1 MKKFLLGTACLA
13 MLAACQPAS
22 ETPDDETPAAETGAT
37 TEDTGS
43 TTDSGSTDSGSTDTA
58 AAAESPEL
66 GDWGIETQYIS
77 DTVDPGDDFFRYVN
91 EGWLDTTEIP
101 AGFSNFGSFTELYLR
116 SEERI
121 NDIIH
126 EAAESDAAD
135 GTLSQQVGD
144 LYASYMDTERLDEL
158 GLTPAQPG
166 LERIAAAQT
175 HEDIAAL
182 MGAPDTQS
190 LFGAWVGRDPGNPER
205 YIVSVSQG
213 GLGLPDRDY
222 YLEDSERFET
232 YRTAYTDYIADVFDM
247 IGVDNGA
254 ERAQAILDLE
264 TAIAEIH
271 WTRAESRDRV
281 ATYNLMA
288 AGDVAD
294 YASGFP
300 WDTFMTSLEFGDQE
314 EFVVRQ
320 NTAIQSLAQ
329 LFSEIPVETWKDYMA
344 FHWMESHRDQLT
356 PAFYERSFDFYGRTL
371 NGTEEPRPRDRRA
384 IQFVNGNLGQAI
396 GQIYVDRYFPPE
408 YKEQMEE
415 LVGYLRAAL
424 QERIETLEWMD
435 DETRAEALVKL
446 DKFLPKIGYPDVWP
460 DYSDI
465 EIRPGDLWG
474 NNARINAWFRA
485 DSRDRLR
492 GPIREWEWFMS
503 PQTVNAYYSSTANEI
518 VFPAAILQGPFFDPY
533 ADPAVNFGGIGAVI
547 GHEMGHGFDDQGSQ
561 SDGDGVLRNWWTDM
575 SREQFD
581 ARTDEI
587 VAQYEQFSPVEGMN
601 VDGRLTLGE
610 NIGDIGGLSMA
621 YRAYQMYA
629 ADHDVPAEIDG
640 FTEDQRFFLAWGQ
653 VWRRLY
659 TEDALVSRLT
669 TDPHSPSQYRV
680 NGVVRNMDVWYEAF
694 GVTEDDDLY
703 LPPEERV
710 SIW

>member
-13 MLAACQPAS
+13 LLAACQPAA
-22 ETPDDETPAAETGAT
+22 EAPDDSTPTAEDVTTGNEAAT
-37 TEDTGS
+37 TE
-43 TTDSGSTDSGSTDTA
+43 TA
-58 AAAESPEL
+58 AQTPEL
-66 GDWGIETQYIS
+66 GDWGIQTENIS
-77 DTVDPGDDFFRYVN
+77 DTVAPGDDFFRYVN
-91 EGWLDTTEIP
+91 EGWLDTTELP
-101 AGFSNFGSFTELYLR
+101 TGFSSFGAFTELYLR

-121 NDIIH
+121 EDIIH
-126 EAAESDAAD
+126 EAAASDAEA
-135 GTLSQQVGD
+135 GTLNQQIGD
-144 LYASYMDTERLDEL
+144 LYASYMDTGTLEAL

-175 HEDIAAL
+175 HEDIADL
-182 MGAPDTQS
+182 MGAPGTQS
-190 LFGAWVGRDPGNPER
+190 LFSAWVGRDPGNPQR
-205 YIVSVSQG
+205 YIVSIGQS

-222 YLEDSERFET
+222 YLRDDERFEQ
-232 YRTAYTDYIADVFDM
+232 YREAYLAYIADVFGM

-271 WTRAESRDRV
+271 WSRAESRDRV
-281 ATYNLMA
+281 ATYNLMSTGDLEGYA
-288 AGDVAD
+288 AGFSWPA
-294 YASGFP
+294 FL
-300 WDTFMTSLEFGDQE
+300 TSLDYGDQSE
-314 EFVVRQ
+314 VVVRQ

-329 LFSEIPVETWKDYMA
+329 LFGEIPVETWRDYLA
-344 FHWMESHRDQLT
+344 FHWMEGHRNLLT
-356 PAFYERSFDFYGRTL
+356 PAFYERSFDFYSRTL
-371 NGTEEPRPRDRRA
+371 SGTEEPRAREDRA
-384 IQFVNGNLGQAI
+384 VQFVNGNLGQAI
-396 GQIYVDRYFPPE
+396 GRIYVERYFPPE

-424 QERIETLEWMD
+424 RERIETLEWMD
-435 DETRAEALVKL
+435 DETRAEAFDKL

-465 EIRPGDLWG
+465 EIRADDLWG
-474 NNARINAWFRA
+474 NDARINAWFQA
-485 DSRDRLR
+485 DSIARLH
-492 GPIREWEWFMS
+492 GPIRDWEWFMS
-503 PQTVNAYYSSTANEI
+503 PQTVNAYYSSTSNEI

-561 SDGDGVLRNWWTDM
+561 SDGDGALRNWWTQF

-581 ARTDEI
+581 ARTDQI
-587 VAQYEQFSPVEGMN
+587 VAQYGSYSPVEGMN

-621 YRAYQMYA
+621 WRAYQMYA
-629 ADHDVPAEIDG
+629 ADHDVPEELDG
-640 FTEDQRFFLAWGQ
+640 FTPSQRFYLAWAQ
-653 VWRRLY
+653 VWRNVR
-659 TEDALVSRLT
+659 TEDSLRSQLLG
-669 TDPHSPSQYRV
+669 DPHSPAQYRV
-680 NGVVRNMDVWYEAF
+680 NGVVRNMDAWYEAF
-694 GVTEDDDLY
+694 GVTEDNDLY

>member
-1 MKKFLLGTACLA
+1 MKKFLLGTAALA
-13 MLAACQPAS
+13 LLTACQPAADNAQDT
-22 ETPDDETPAAETGAT
+22 ETPETAVTETHGTPTGHEAASASENA
-37 TEDTGS
+37 
-43 TTDSGSTDSGSTDTA
+43 
-58 AAAESPEL
+58 PEL
-66 GDWGIETQYIS
+66 GDWGIETQHIS
-77 DTVDPGDDFFRYVN
+77 DTVAPGDDFFRYVN

-101 AGFSNFGSFTELYLR
+101 DGFSNFGSFSELYLR

-121 NDIIH
+121 EGIIM
-126 EAAESDAAD
+126 EAAAANAEA
-135 GTLSQQVGD
+135 GSVEQQVGD
-144 LYASYMDTERLDEL
+144 LYASYMNTDQLEAL
-158 GLTPAQPG
+158 GLDPARPG
-166 LERIAAAQT
+166 LERIAAAAS
-175 HEDIAAL
+175 HDDIANL
-182 MGAPDTQS
+182 MGAPATSS
-190 LFGAWVGRDPGNPER
+190 LFGAYVGRDPGNPQR
-205 YIVSVSQG
+205 YIVSLSQG
-213 GLGLPDRDY
+213 GLGLPDRNY
-222 YLEDSERFET
+222 YLDDSERFEA
-232 YRTAYTDYIADVFDM
+232 YRTAYLDYIADVFDM
-247 IGVDNGA
+247 IGVEGGA
-254 ERAQAILDLE
+254 EKAQAILDLE

-281 ATYNLMA
+281 ATYNLMTTDALSGYA
-288 AGDVAD
+288 A
-294 YASGFP
+294 GFP
-300 WDTFMTSLEFGDQE
+300 WDTFLASLDYADQD

-329 LFSEIPVETWKDYMA
+329 LFAEIPVETWRDYLS
-344 FHWMESHRDQLT
+344 FHWMESHRNELT
-356 PAFYERSFDFYGRTL
+356 PEFYERSFDFYGRTL
-371 NGTEEPRPRDRRA
+371 NGTDTPRPRDRRA
-384 IQFVNGNLGQAI
+384 IQFVNGNMGQAI
-396 GQIYVDRYFPPE
+396 GQIYVEHYFPPE

-424 QERIETLEWMD
+424 RERIETLEWMD
-435 DETRAEALVKL
+435 DETRAEAFDKL
-446 DKFLPKIGYPDVWP
+446 EKFLPKIGYPDVWP

-465 EIRPGDLWG
+465 EIRADDLWG
-474 NNARINAWFRA
+474 NNERVNAWFRA

-492 GPIREWEWFMS
+492 GPIRDWEWFMS
-503 PQTVNAYYSSTANEI
+503 PQTVNAYYSSTSNEI
-518 VFPAAILQGPFFDPY
+518 VFPAAILQGPFFDPF

-561 SDGDGVLRNWWTDM
+561 SDGDGVLRNWWTDF

-581 ARTDEI
+581 LRTDQI
-587 VAQYEQFSPVEGMN
+587 VAQYEQFSPVEGMH

-621 YRAYQMYA
+621 YRALQMYA
-629 ADHDVPAEIDG
+629 EDHGLAEELDG
-640 FTEDQRFFLAWGQ
+640 FSADQRFFLAWGQ

-694 GVTEDDDLY
+694 DVTEDDDLY